1 MPVYKD
7 SHPLHA
13 TQAAKTWEAP
23 AFLALVA
30 VATGADALFG
40 SSQGEGDQPLAALC
54 GVLLMLNAAL
64 VVIWA
69 TKKRRAD

>member
-1 MPVYKD
+1 MTVHED
-7 SHPLHA
+7 SPTHA

-23 AFLALVA
+23 ALLALVA
-30 VATGADALFG
+30 IATLADTLLG
-40 SSQGEGDQPLAALC
+40 WSQGDDRQPLSALC